1 MKKLFS
7 LFFVFILVACSK
19 DPAFYTLT
27 ATANPAEGGSVS
39 QSSQQYDSGD
49 VATVT
54 ATASAEYVF
63 QSWSGSAS
71 GSSPS
76 TTVTM
81 DSDKAVVANF
91 VKKKYALTINVE
103 GEGSVTEKVIKAGV
117 ATDYNSGTVVE
128 LTAVPEGEWLFVE
141 WKGDLTG
148 SENPKEIT
156 IDKAKTVTAVF
167 GERQQPRR
175 ELDNEA
181 TINKKT
187 SWYQTNKS
195 FDELHTIKGT
205 KYHVFEKLGE
215 NDFRPVTGGW
225 DESKVECCYYMASL
239 GSYLFTD
246 LNGDGVKDLWAYL
259 YKMNWPKN
267 QNGLHLYVDNY
278 SSDNYDVQIGLHDG
292 RKQVLSDFN
301 NDGNKEIMLFSHGYD
316 RDPWP
321 GDSLAIFDVS
331 NKKYRYL
338 SDDIGFFH
346 GGATGDINKDG
357 FEDIIAYSGFSA
369 IIPVHPL
376 YYENNGSGNFELK
389 NEIFLNFTDADNY
402 YTVELFDIDNDGHLD
417 LFLGSGGTLLI
428 IKNENGTFDRSKG
441 INIQSDNTLGVLD
454 IDFFDFDGDNLKEIL
469 VMSEV
474 SGYRGYSLNLYK
486 FTFKNNSHIT
496 SNYFDQTKLE
506 GSNNTWIRSIHV
518 FDYDLD
524 GDLDIVGDGLFGDI
538 NDKKIHWKN
547 ENGKFKRTIN

>member
-91 VKKKYALTINVE
+91 VKKKYALTVNTE
-103 GEGSVTEKVIKAGV
+103 GEGSVTEKVIKAGA

-167 GERQQPRR
+167 VEIQYPISD
-175 ELDNEA
+175 LDNYS

-369 IIPVHPL
+369 TIPVHPL

>member
-7 LFFVFILVACSK
+7 LFFVFILAACSK

-91 VKKKYALTINVE
+91 VKKKYALTVNTE
-103 GEGSVTEKVIKAGV
+103 GEGSVTEKVIKAGA

-167 GERQQPRR
+167 VEIQYPISD
-175 ELDNEA
+175 LDNYS

-369 IIPVHPL
+369 TIPVHPL

>member
-1 MKKLFS
+1 MKKLA
-7 LFFVFILVACSK
+7 LFLSFLFVISCTK
-19 DPAFYTLT
+19 DPIIYTLT
-27 ATANPAEGGSVS
+27 TSANPADGGTVS
-39 QSSQQYDSGD
+39 PSTQQYDEGKT
-49 VATVT
+49 ATIT
-54 ATASAEYVF
+54 ATASSEYVF
-63 QSWSGSAS
+63 QSWSGAT
-71 GSSPS
+71 GSSNS
-76 TTVTM
+76 TSVVM
-81 DSDKAVVANF
+81 NSDKSVTANF
-91 VKKKYALTINVE
+91 VKKKYALTTTVE
-103 GEGSVTEKVIKAGV
+103 GEGTVTEKVIKAGA
-117 ATDYNSGTVVE
+117 ATDYNSGTIVE
-128 LTAVPEGEWLFVE
+128 LTAVPSGEWQFIE

-156 IDKAKTVTAVF
+156 INKAKNVTAVF
-167 GERQQPRR
+167 VEIQYPISD
-175 ELDNEA
+175 LNNYS

-195 FDELHTIKGT
+195 FDELHTINGT
-205 KYHVFEKLGE
+205 KYHVFEKFGE

-225 DESKVECCYYMASL
+225 NESKVECCYYMASL

-267 QNGLHLYVDNY
+267 QNGLHLFVDNY

-376 YYENNGSGNFELK
+376 YYENNGSGSFELK

-402 YTVELFDIDNDGHLD
+402 YTVELFDIDNDGYLD
-417 LFLGSGGTLLI
+417 LFLGTGGTLLI
-428 IKNENGTFDRSKG
+428 IKNENGIFDRSKG
-441 INIQSDNTLGVLD
+441 INIQTDNTLGVLD

-474 SGYRGYSLNLYK
+474 SGYNGYSLNLYK
-486 FTFKNNSHIT
+486 FTFENNSHIT
-496 SNYFDQTKLE
+496 SNYFDHTKFE
-506 GSNNTWIRSIHV
+506 GSYNTWIRSIHV